1 MITHEL
7 LDTDEGSK
15 VAKRKT
21 KVKSDLNQHM
31 SNLRPLRTFHMHSST
46 PLQLVI
52 TKTFL
57 SMLDTISK
65 TLQLNETTKAN
76 ARKGE
81 SSQYEAFEIEEDML
95 MEKYQNRL
103 AKEKL
108 KAVNNEGGEQTIEGS
123 SPSEDVVV
131 VEDGDEQTVSQ
142 QTDENPSFNF
152 LIKNEL
158 GLDLELEALQGF
170 KFQNMDFVDTKRGRV
185 LDKCVL
191 KHEAICPITL
201 TASITE
207 SYKSIDLVNKNGQT
221 LDKKALKFDLNVL
234 EFY

>member
-65 TLQLNETTKAN
+65 TLQLNETTEAST

-81 SSQYEAFEIEEDML
+81 SSQYEAFEMEEDML

-103 AKEKL
+103 AEEKL
-108 KAVNNEGGEQTIEGS
+108 KALNNEGGDETTE
-123 SPSEDVVV
+123 EVVVV
-131 VEDGDEQTVSQ
+131 VEDGGEQAAQ

-170 KFQNMDFVDTKRGRV
+170 TFQNMDFVDTNRGRV

-191 KHEAICPITL
+191 KHESICPITL
-201 TASITE
+201 TASMTE
-207 SYKSIDLVNKNGQT
+207 NYKSIDLVNKNGQT
-221 LDKKALKFDLNVL
+221 LQKKALKFDLKVL
-234 EFY
+234 DFFDQ